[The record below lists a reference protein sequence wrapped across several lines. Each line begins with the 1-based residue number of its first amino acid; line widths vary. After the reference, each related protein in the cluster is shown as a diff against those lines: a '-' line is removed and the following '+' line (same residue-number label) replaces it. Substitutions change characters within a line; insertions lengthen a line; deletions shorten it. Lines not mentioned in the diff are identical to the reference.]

1 MNLNKIIQ
9 NHVIKDLPV
18 KDAAIKNSDIKVVS
32 LEPAVPKK
40 SAKTVKTEKPKTKRV
55 ITSTNSWT
63 TLSNNLL
70 DPSMHLLITASA
82 PLSLEPQDSDSVEQ
96 SVLHRLEQQ
105 VRAKIAGYKSQDC
118 EKGLFLESRFVV
130 LRDVF
135 DLFRSSELKCY
146 YCKEQVALLYEYVRE
161 PRQWALERLDNSR
174 GHNQDNVVLA
184 CLTCNLRRRCMN
196 SDKYVRT
203 KELANIVKVG

>member
-1 MNLNKIIQ
+1 MNLDKIVQ
-9 NHVIKDLPV
+9 NVVINNEV
-18 KDAAIKNSDIKVVS
+18 IKVVS

-40 SAKTVKTEKPKTKRV
+40 TVKTEKLKTKRV

-63 TLSNNLL
+63 SLSKNLL
-70 DPSMHLLITASA
+70 DPSMHLLIAGA
-82 PLSLEPQDSDSVEQ
+82 DSSTLDCESVEQ

-105 VRAKIAGYKSQDC
+105 VRAKIAGYKAQDC
-118 EKGLFLESRFVV
+118 EKGLFLESGFVV

-161 PRQWALERLDNSR
+161 PRQWTLERLDNSR

-184 CLTCNLRRRCMN
+184 CLSCNLRRRCMN
-196 SDKYVRT
+196 SEKYVRT